1 MKVKLLAH
9 TPEPDKNCAAAAF
22 TTYSKREPSDI
33 LESMTEEKAREVIKR
48 VVSCGHHSVIEHAS
62 FTFAIEGISRACSHQ
77 LVRHRIASYSQQS
90 QRYVKFDSVNYVTP
104 GTIAEKKEALE
115 EYGRAIG
122 EAIKAYDT
130 LLKLGI
136 PAEDARY
143 LLPNSAHTNLVMSMN
158 ARELVHFFKLRCC
171 ERAQWEIKELAVE
184 MLREVKK
191 AAPII
196 FENAGPNCVNG
207 PCPEGKAACGKIG
220 EIREKFK
227 KL

>member
-1 MKVKLLAH
+1 MKAKLIAH
-9 TPEPDKNCAAAAF
+9 TPEPDRTCAAAAY
-22 TTYSKREPSDI
+22 TTYSKREPSKI
-33 LESMTEEKAREVIKR
+33 LEGMTEEKAKEVLRR
-48 VVSCGHHSVIEHAS
+48 VVGCGHHSVIEHAN

-122 EAIKAYDT
+122 GSIKAYDK

-158 ARELVHFFKLRCC
+158 ARELVHFFRLRCC

-191 AAPII
+191 AAPIL
-196 FENAGPNCVNG
+196 FENAGPTCING

-227 KL
+227 NL

>member
-9 TPEPDKNCAAAAF
+9 TPEPDKTCAAAAF
-22 TTYSKREPSDI
+22 TTYSKREPSAI
-33 LESMTEEKAREVIKR
+33 LEGMTQEKAREVIKR
-48 VVSCGHHSVIEHAS
+48 VVSCGHHSVIEHAN

-122 EAIKAYDT
+122 EAIKAYDN

-207 PCPEGKAACGKIG
+207 PCPEGKATCGKIG